1 MLGGA
6 VLLKRTVGSIM
17 VLKHN
22 SVSNILPP
30 PPQIFLPRWFRPPGV
45 RPPPPTEGGRRYVE
59 FPLTV
64 TPDSDRSGEAC
75 CCEAFG
81 TDTDESEAISICRTQ
96 RPMRRRL
103 RFYFFGGGGSG
114 VGLYKLCCK
123 KVKRSWFSH
132 MCRDSDPTT
141 GLKSS
146 TPGSN
151 LTPLG
156 RGHGQSNGVPR
167 PVFLSSSVHLYC
179 FSPQKK
185 RTHTGN
191 HGSPVPGFTEEPV
204 KVVV

>member
-1 MLGGA
+1 MRQGESDESEGRERGKVGGGRVVGVKVQLVGAGRTEGAGGVGGA

-103 RFYFFGGGGSG
+103 RFYFFGGRG
-114 VGLYKLCCK
+114 VGG
-123 KVKRSWFSH
+123 R
-132 MCRDSDPTT
+132 
-141 GLKSS
+141 
-146 TPGSN
+146 
-151 LTPLG
+151 PL
-156 RGHGQSNGVPR
+156 
-167 PVFLSSSVHLYC
+167 
-179 FSPQKK
+179 
-185 RTHTGN
+185 
-191 HGSPVPGFTEEPV
+191 
-204 KVVV
+204 